1 MADKN
6 KIIALGKAVLK
17 TEAKAL
23 TSLSNRLDV
32 SFYKACELILACE
45 GRIIITGMGKSG
57 HIGGKI
63 AATFASTGTPSFF
76 VHPGEASHGDL
87 GMITKNDVVLALS
100 NSGETDEI
108 MTLLPVIKRLGVD
121 LIVLTGSPDSNLAKN
136 ATVFIDTGVE
146 KEACP
151 LGLAPTASTTAA
163 LAMGDALAVALL
175 EHRGFNAED
184 FAMSHP
190 GGILGRKLLLR
201 VFDIMHTEDAIP
213 AVDSDTILRDALIE
227 MSKKGLG
234 VTVIVDKENTIQGV
248 FTDGDIRRVLDAN
261 VDIKSARVNEHMT
274 KNCKT
279 INTDALAAEALKMMN
294 DFKINAIPVVDDH
307 GLLAGIINMHDLLRA
322 NVV

>member
-1 MADKN
+1 MN
-6 KIIALGKAVLK
+6 
-17 TEAKAL
+17 
-23 TSLSNRLDV
+23 
-32 SFYKACELILACE
+32 
-45 GRIIITGMGKSG
+45 
-57 HIGGKI
+57 
-63 AATFASTGTPSFF
+63 
-76 VHPGEASHGDL
+76 
-87 GMITKNDVVLALS
+87 
-100 NSGETDEI
+100 
-108 MTLLPVIKRLGVD
+108 LLPLIKRLGVD

-279 INTDALAAEALKMMN
+279 INSDALAAEALKMMN